1 MLLFHVQPG
10 VRVVWV
16 IRVLVAA
23 KFSMLRLQVLL
34 RRVLLAELHANIWKL
49 HRLVGLQP
57 RHLLD
62 KLTVHVQAQAPQ
74 TRSVNGQ
81 AIQQQELEQRQTL

>member
-16 IRVLVAA
+16 IRVLVAE

-34 RRVLLAELHANIWKL
+34 RRVLLAELHASI
-49 HRLVGLQP
+49 
-57 RHLLD
+57 
-62 KLTVHVQAQAPQ
+62 
-74 TRSVNGQ
+74 
-81 AIQQQELEQRQTL
+81 